1 MGRKLGRAFIPSF
14 RAQGGNCVYDL
25 SLNDLF
31 WTAISALSLCVCFCA
46 SAIIK
51 NGAVGREITFDCA

>member
-1 MGRKLGRAFIPSF
+1 
-14 RAQGGNCVYDL
+14 VYDL

-31 WTAISALSLCVCFCA
+31 YKRSLSFVCFCA